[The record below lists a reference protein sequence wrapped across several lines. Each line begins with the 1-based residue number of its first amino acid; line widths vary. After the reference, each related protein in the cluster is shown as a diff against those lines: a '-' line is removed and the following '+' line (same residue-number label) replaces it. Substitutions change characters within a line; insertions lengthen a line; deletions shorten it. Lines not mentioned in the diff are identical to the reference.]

1 MDTCFFF
8 FKNLLCTVVFMHFRH
23 KSIRTLAMLLAAFLA
38 SSIIQTGSASGAVG
52 KISVT
57 APSSVTVL
65 KYASVTVKI
74 SPAKIRVVVLNI
86 NGKKLASGRT
96 TKQGTI
102 VFVWQPTAA
111 GTVKLSATAQ
121 KSGKAAALKSKDLR
135 VTVRPIT
142 STIEVES
149 DGWPMSQTWNQSS
162 SYVTATAYFGSSNST
177 SAGRNVTLQFWDNS
191 QKIWKNG
198 DSGYTDAFGEV
209 HLKLSTSANEQLNT
223 ALANA
228 AAALTLS
235 TSANEQLNTA
245 LANAAAALTAA
256 NAAYDT
262 AQSASAGAA
271 SALTTANACDVNH
284 VAGFDGL
291 VFKFRFSLAPT
302 DTISGATSDVADVQ
316 FNCPSA
322 VSIATP
328 GWPSTLMWNE
338 PGSYVTA
345 FVTPNNSQRINSGRK
360 VSLEHWNVDHWSA
373 DAFGYTDAQGTV
385 RFQIDTSGA
394 LEDGSDACEA
404 NNSDQYDGA
413 EYRFRFELEGTPVYN
428 QAFSS
433 ATIITFNCKHA
444 ATLDVSPDQ
453 TSLDLANSDTLS
465 VGVTAITN
473 STDFTITEMIC
484 VDSDTDC
491 ADYSNWTDNNTVSNS
506 DLDSDNFI
514 TFENSLD
521 VGTYLVRYELH
532 TNDTHENYI
541 SETYTI
547 YVENSDYYYY

>member
-1 MDTCFFF
+1 MDTCFSFL
-8 FKNLLCTVVFMHFRH
+8 KNLLRTVVFMHFRH

-86 NGKKLASGRT
+86 NGKKLASGKT
-96 TKQGTI
+96 SKQGTI
-102 VFVWQPTAA
+102 VFVWQPTAT

-209 HLKLSTSANEQLNT
+209 HLKLSTSGQIDNT
-223 ALANA
+223 
-228 AAALTLS
+228 S
-235 TSANEQLNTA
+235 
-245 LANAAAALTAA
+245 
-256 NAAYDT
+256 
-262 AQSASAGAA
+262 
-271 SALTTANACDVNH
+271 NACDVNH

-291 VFKFRFSLAPT
+291 VFKFRLSLAPT

-413 EYRFRFELEGTPVYN
+413 EYRFRFELEGTPIYN

-506 DLDSDNFI
+506 DLDSDNYI